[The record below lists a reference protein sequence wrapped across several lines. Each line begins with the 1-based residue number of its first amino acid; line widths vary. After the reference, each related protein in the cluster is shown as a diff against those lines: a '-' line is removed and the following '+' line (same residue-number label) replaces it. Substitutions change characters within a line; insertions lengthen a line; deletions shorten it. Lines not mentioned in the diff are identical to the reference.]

1 MLYEIKLLFLLIPK
15 KKKKKKILETLQSS
29 GRVFIYTHIYDFNEE
44 K

>member
-1 MLYEIKLLFLLIPK
+1 MLYEIKLLFLLIP
-15 KKKKKKILETLQSS
+15 KKKKKILETLQSS